1 MDHQFNQNQQ
11 QGNQFQQGNQYQ
23 QGNPYQQQENQF
35 QQGNPY
41 QQQGNQFQQGNPYQQ
56 QGNRYQQGNPYQ
68 QANTYMGGANYGG
81 SAEPVKAPNIFQQFA
96 LAFVPPKYD
105 LLTKVKT
112 GSMIGFVTLL
122 VLIATALSFISL
134 AAEFSSIDME
144 EVASALPDF
153 EVKNGRLYLEEDF
166 WYDDDGLFVYMTE
179 DIDGFSYED
188 AADLA
193 AEGYSNILLIGRD
206 RLSLMQNT
214 EYQQF
219 DFKDFGNSLEI
230 SRSWI
235 VTKLVPFILVV
246 VAIAYVFF
254 FVGRVLWY
262 FFCAA
267 IYMLIGMAVA
277 AIVSKHIETG
287 ELFRIAVYSKVLFFV
302 IATVISLMP
311 FVDFAIPLWIRVAA
325 TTAFMAFAI
334 AKLPGRKLN
343 TAPPMP
349 MGGQGWQ

>member
-1 MDHQFNQNQQ
+1 MDGQFNQNQ
-11 QGNQFQQGNQYQ
+11 
-23 QGNPYQQQENQF
+23 

-41 QQQGNQFQQGNPYQQ
+41 QQQGNPYQQQGNPYQQ
-56 QGNRYQQGNPYQ
+56 QGNPYQQQGNPYQ
-68 QANTYMGGANYGG
+68 QQG
-81 SAEPVKAPNIFQQFA
+81 SPYQQQGNPYQQEKAPNIFQQFV
-96 LAFVPPKYD
+96 LAFVPTKYSG
-105 LLTKVKT
+105 LTKVKT

-122 VLIATALSFISL
+122 VLIATLFSFLSL
-134 AAEFSSIDME
+134 TLELSSIDME
-144 EVASALPDF
+144 EVTAALPDF
-153 EVKNGRLYLEEDF
+153 AIKNGRLYLDEDF
-166 WYDDDGLFVYMTE
+166 WYDEDGLFVYMTE

-188 AADLA
+188 AAEMA
-193 AEGYSNILLIGRD
+193 AEGYSNILLVGRD

-214 EYQQF
+214 EYQQL
-219 DFKDFGNSLEI
+219 DFKDLGNSLEI

-235 VTKLVPFILVV
+235 VTKMVPFLLVV

-262 FFCAA
+262 FLCAA

-287 ELFRIAVYSKVLFFV
+287 ELFRIAVYSKVLLFV
-302 IATVISLMP
+302 IATVISLLP
-311 FVDFAIPLWIRVAA
+311 FVDFAIPFWIRSVA
-325 TTAFMAFAI
+325 TIAFMAVAI
-334 AKLPGRKLN
+334 AKLPDRKLN